1 MTDTA
6 TPPEP
11 VEGAEALDPEIA
23 ALLKRDTSGL
33 ITAVVQEEHSGDVLM
48 VGWMDDLALHRT
60 LTTGRSTFYSRSRR
74 EYWVKGE
81 TSGHRQWV
89 REVRLDCD
97 GDTVLIKV
105 RQEGGACHT
114 GDHSCFDA
122 RVLPAVVTSEVGP
135 AMSASAVTPSLEEF
149 RRQATDRRVI
159 PVYRRLLAD
168 AETAIGLYRKLAQ
181 NRSGSYLL
189 ESAEQG
195 VWSRYS
201 FIGVNAAA
209 TLTERGGEAVWTG
222 HAPAGL
228 PSGGDPLAALRETLR
243 LLHTPA
249 GRGLPPFTSGLVGF
263 LSYDAVRRVER
274 LPDGNVDDLELP
286 ELAFLLASDL
296 AVLDHHDGEV
306 WLVANAI
313 NFDDSDERVD
323 EAYADAVSRV
333 EAMTELLARPT
344 PSSVVSAAFGDQ
356 TLPIRRQRTP
366 EQFQGAVAAAVEE
379 IKAGEAFQIV
389 VSQRFEV
396 DTTADALDIY
406 RVLRLTNPS
415 PYMYL
420 LRLTDKRGRE
430 FDIVGS
436 LAGGTGH
443 GQGRHS
449 RHPSDRRL
457 QAARRDA
464 ARGRGPRGGAARR
477 PQGTVRARDAR
488 RPGPQRSGPGLPAGH
503 GRGDRVHGGPPLQPH
518 HASGIHRRRPDRRRP
533 LRTRRGARRLPGRHP
548 VRRAQGA
555 GDGDHRRARGVPP
568 RALRRRGR
576 LSGLRR

>member
-1 MTDTA
+1 M
-6 TPPEP
+6 
-11 VEGAEALDPEIA
+11 
-23 ALLKRDTSGL
+23 
-33 ITAVVQEEHSGDVLM
+33 
-48 VGWMDDLALHRT
+48 
-60 LTTGRSTFYSRSRR
+60 
-74 EYWVKGE
+74 
-81 TSGHRQWV
+81 
-89 REVRLDCD
+89 
-97 GDTVLIKV
+97 LIKV

-122 RVLPAVVTSEVGP
+122 RVLPAVVTSEAGLREP
-135 AMSASAVTPSLEEF
+135 AGVTPSLEEF

-181 NRSGSYLL
+181 NRSGTYLL

-209 TLTERGGEAVWTG
+209 TLTERAGEAVWTG

-228 PSGGDPLAALRETLR
+228 PSGGDPLAAVRETLR
-243 LLHTPA
+243 LLHTPRA
-249 GRGLPPFTSGLVGF
+249 DGLPPFTSGLVGF

-323 EAYADAVSRV
+323 EAYADAVGRV
-333 EAMTELLARPT
+333 EAMTELLAQPT
-344 PSSVVSAAFGDQ
+344 PSSVVSAASG
-356 TLPIRRQRTP
+356 TRRCRSAGSAP
-366 EQFQGAVAAAVEE
+366 RRSSRRAVAAAVEE

-420 LRLTDKRGRE
+420 LRLTT
-430 FDIVGS
+430 S
-436 LAGGTGH
+436 AGGVRHRRLLARGAGH
-443 GQGRHS
+443 GQGRHG
-449 RHPSDRRL
+449 RHPPDRRL
-457 QAARRDA
+457 EAPWRDS
-464 ARGRGPRGGAARR
+464 ARGRGARGGAAGR
-477 PQGTVRARDAR
+477 PQGTGRARDAGR
-488 RPGPQRSGPGLPAGH
+488 PGSQRPGPGLQTGH
-503 GRGDRVHGGPPLQPH
+503 GRGDRVHGGPALQPH
-518 HASGIHRRRPDRRRP
+518 HASGVHGRRPGRRGPHRA
-533 LRTRRGARRLPGRHP
+533 RRGARRVPGRHL
-548 VRRAQGA
+548 VRCAQGA
-555 GDGDHRRARGVPP
+555 GDGDHRRAGGLAARAVRRRGGLP
-568 RALRRRGR
+568 RLRRRRRRRHRDPDRAAARRGR
-576 LSGLRR
+576 LRAGRWRDRRRLRSAGRGPGVAEQGGRRGPGDLGRPDLPTGRPAR